1 MTRRR
6 GPGALEWL
14 AALETRNRVL
24 AMAGRLRDPRYLV
37 AFLFGV
43 GYFVLLFSPQLFD
56 PEGAE
61 MEPPAWALQLA
72 PLLLAGLALFWWVR
86 GGYEKALG
94 FRPEEVHFLF
104 TAPFTRGALIRYK
117 LLRSQGGVL
126 ISALLITLVRPAAL
140 PWPLAFPAAWAMVTT
155 LHLHQLGSSLVRVTA
170 AQGGRSGIRRAAL
183 PLVVAAALAGVLLW
197 TVGGAIR
204 AARSADTLEAAGAA
218 AMAAL
223 SSPVPAAVLLP
234 FALLLRPLL
243 ATTAAEWALAM
254 LGALALMA
262 LHLVWV
268 LRTDAAFEEAG
279 ADAGRLRAEMIAAA
293 PSGRAWWR
301 LGRKDDQTVR
311 RWLRPPL
318 HPTGEPAAALAWSQ
332 VLAFTG
338 DIRPTT
344 LALLAASAGTVLAML
359 VGAGGSFAE
368 AAGAAAG
375 MAAVLAAMTFV
386 FGPLALRYDLRRD
399 LGRLELLR
407 TFPIEPRWLVIG
419 ELAAP
424 AILLTLVEVALLAAI
439 TVLVVIS
446 GGGADILPTLIPL
459 ELLVAVNTP
468 GLLTLLVAV
477 QNGLALLFPGWV
489 RIGAGASP
497 GGIDAVGQG
506 ILATLA
512 ALLAFLIVLILPLL
526 VAGLVAVAY
535 AGPLAGWSAIPTA
548 MAFTGA
554 VWLEAAWLVR
564 GLARVYDRLDP
575 VESALLH

>member
-1 MTRRR
+1 MTRR

-24 AMAGRLRDPRYLV
+24 TMAMRLRDPRYLV

-56 PEGAE
+56 PDGAS
-61 MEPPAWALQLA
+61 MEPPTWAFHVA

-104 TAPFTRGALIRYK
+104 TAPLTRGALIRYK

-126 ISALLITLVRPAAL
+126 ISALLITIVRPAAL

-183 PLVVAAALAGVLLW
+183 PLMVAAALAGVLIW
-197 TVGGAIR
+197 TVAGAIR
-204 AARSADTLEAAGAA
+204 AARSAQTLEDAGAA
-218 AMAAL
+218 ALAAL
-223 SSPVPAAVLLP
+223 SSPLAEAVLLP
-234 FALLLRPLL
+234 FALPLGPLL
-243 ATTAAEWALAM
+243 ATTAPEWALAM
-254 LGALALMA
+254 LGSLALMA
-262 LHLVWV
+262 LHLLWV

-279 ADAGRLRAEMIAAA
+279 AEAGRLHAEMIAAA
-293 PSGRAWWR
+293 RSGRAWWR

-318 HPTGEPAAALAWSQ
+318 DPDGEPASALAWSQ

-338 DIRPTT
+338 DIRPAT
-344 LALLAASAGTVLAML
+344 LALLAASAGAVLAML
-359 VGAGGSFAE
+359 VWAAGSLAE

-375 MAAVLAAMTFV
+375 MAAVLAAMTFI
-386 FGPLALRYDLRRD
+386 FGPMALRYDLRRD

-407 TFPIEPRWLVIG
+407 TFPIDARWLVLG

-424 AILLTLVEVALLAAI
+424 VILLTLIELALLAAI
-439 TVLVVIS
+439 GLLLVVA
-446 GGGADILPTLIPL
+446 GAEATTLGAVIPL
-459 ELLVAVNTP
+459 LLLIAVNAP
-468 GLLTLLVAV
+468 GLLTLQVAV

-489 RIGAGASP
+489 RIGAAANP

-506 ILATLA
+506 ILATLT
-512 ALLAFLIVLILPLL
+512 ALLAFLIAMILPLL
-526 VAGLVAVAY
+526 TAGLVAAAY
-535 AGPLAGWSAIPTA
+535 AAPLAGWSAIPTA

-564 GLARVYDRLDP
+564 GLARAYDRLDP